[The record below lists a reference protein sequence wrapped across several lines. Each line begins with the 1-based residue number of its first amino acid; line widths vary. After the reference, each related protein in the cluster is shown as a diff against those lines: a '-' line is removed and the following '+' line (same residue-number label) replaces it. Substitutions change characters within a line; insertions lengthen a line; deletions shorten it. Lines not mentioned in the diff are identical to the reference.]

1 VKRRKTKTADRP
13 IGITILAILQLLG
26 ALMTL
31 GLAVLSI
38 MAALALGPLGMFLLL
53 FAAISL
59 IIGIIGLILFYGLW
73 NLKGWAWIWTLI
85 INILNIIFALYPTIA
100 LLSLV
105 LPVII
110 VIYLLIPSTRAAFN
124 KCEKSHMGGG
134 THEVESC
141 TGTLARYERSRA
153 LGRCRPHLSETT
165 REIIAA
171 SKTVVNSMTVPK
183 SMACRRSTSRYE
195 GSQAQV
201 RQWT

>member
-1 VKRRKTKTADRP
+1 
-13 IGITILAILQLLG
+13 
-26 ALMTL
+26 MTL

-110 VIYLLIPSTRAAFN
+110 VIYLLIPSTRAAF
-124 KCEKSHMGGG
+124 KK
-134 THEVESC
+134 
-141 TGTLARYERSRA
+141 
-153 LGRCRPHLSETT
+153 
-165 REIIAA
+165 
-171 SKTVVNSMTVPK
+171 
-183 SMACRRSTSRYE
+183 
-195 GSQAQV
+195 
-201 RQWT
+201 

>member
-1 VKRRKTKTADRP
+1 
-13 IGITILAILQLLG
+13 
-26 ALMTL
+26 MTL

-110 VIYLLIPSTRAAFN
+110 VIYLLIPSTRI
-124 KCEKSHMGGG
+124 S
-134 THEVESC
+134 
-141 TGTLARYERSRA
+141 
-153 LGRCRPHLSETT
+153 
-165 REIIAA
+165 
-171 SKTVVNSMTVPK
+171 PK
-183 SMACRRSTSRYE
+183 VADP
-195 GSQAQV
+195 G
-201 RQWT
+201 